1 MDIKLRNL
9 DLAGRIVNLDQP
21 APASLCLSRP
31 HPDDCAYAGQ
41 SLADPDRRRAHE
53 RTGDHLHWTTDSKSH
68 SPTGDSSGRSS

>member
-41 SLADPDRRRAHE
+41 RLADPTEDA
-53 RTGDHLHWTTDSKSH
+53 
-68 SPTGDSSGRSS
+68 PTSGRETICTGLRTLKIS